1 MKIRSTDCIF
11 DSSFKKMTLMDI
23 FLEKKWKYFGLKK
36 LSKMENQIRLA
47 LGDDVKNWT

>member
-1 MKIRSTDCIF
+1 
-11 DSSFKKMTLMDI
+11 MDI
-23 FLEKKWKYFGLKK
+23 FLGKKWNFFCLKK